1 MKINRQLLSLACA
14 LACAGNVVHA
24 QDVAPQQNEVL
35 DTVSVTMKRDSSMR
49 PYARMNEVLTLVQRY
64 AQGLF
69 RLEFSLEAK
78 DPKAPLPQT
87 PKLAVVH
94 ADAHIPIHIQ
104 ANGSFELPVLPKE
117 QAKDAEFASNIPKGS
132 SNMRGRILLTV
143 KPEQLDMA
151 TVRKIMKT
159 ARTMRSEILPWY
171 LRWAFPQVEGV
182 RICSAQANWELEWPN
197 TATAGQLLSVPLSAD
212 PKDFDPDESGASKK
226 APSARRQCTTLSGE
240 ERWPDSARLVAPL
253 DASLSVRL
261 SGQP

>member
-35 DTVSVTMKRDSSMR
+35 DAVSVNMKRDGSIR
-49 PYARMNEVLTLVQRY
+49 PYGQMNEVLSMLQRY
-64 AQGLF
+64 GQGLF
-69 RLEFSLEAK
+69 RLEFKLEAK
-78 DPKAPLPQT
+78 DPKLPLPQT
-87 PKLAVVH
+87 LKLAVMH
-94 ADAHIPIHIQ
+94 ADAYIPIPIQ
-104 ANGSFELPVLPKE
+104 ADGTLELPVLPKE
-117 QAKDAEFASNIPKGS
+117 QAKDAEIASNLPKGTAKMS
-132 SNMRGRILLTV
+132 GKLLLTV
-143 KPEQLDMA
+143 KPAQLDMA
-151 TVRKIMKT
+151 MVRKIMKT

-182 RICSAQANWELEWPN
+182 RICSAQASWELEWPN

-226 APSARRQCTTLSGE
+226 SPAARRQCTTLSGE